1 MFTQISLNLSLTQLD
16 VCQSSKFLM
25 FQATLL
31 SPYLELLRIA
41 GLLSPDVLLLLE
53 ILYYMHIAQ
62 SFFSFFSILLLVFS
76 LPHHCGLALVIYI
89 YIYIYMIITVPLI

>member
-1 MFTQISLNLSLTQLD
+1 
-16 VCQSSKFLM
+16 M

-53 ILYYMHIAQ
+53 IYYMHIAQ
-62 SFFSFFSILLLVFS
+62 SFFFFFHLTVSLFTISSLRPSFSN
-76 LPHHCGLALVIYI
+76 
-89 YIYIYMIITVPLI
+89 MIHI

>member
-53 ILYYMHIAQ
+53 IYYMHIAQ
-62 SFFSFFSILLLVFS
+62 SFFFFPILLLVYS
-76 LPHHCGLALVIYI
+76 LSHHCGLALVI
-89 YIYIYMIITVPLI
+89 